1 MKKFLYS
8 KMSLCNRAYDFVH
21 VDESE
26 EEQIVELIE
35 SPIGAVLQE
44 IFSVDPVSGFPKGDI
59 AYFLS
64 KDGNPQVKAW
74 LETNL
79 LQPRRQ
85 VSAKPDGV
93 TDELIAEFSRMPGE
107 SNLDFASRLASIR
120 DEAMENIRKYK
131 DQLPKDSPNE

>member
-1 MKKFLYS
+1 MKKSLYI
-8 KMSLCNRAYDFVH
+8 KMSLCNRAYDFTNVI
-21 VDESE
+21 ESD
-26 EEQIVELIE
+26 EEQVVELHD
-35 SPIGAVLQE
+35 SSLGAVLQE
-44 IFSVDPVSGFPKGDI
+44 IFSVDPVSGLPKGDI

-85 VSAKPDGV
+85 VAAKPEGV
-93 TDELIAEFSRMPGE
+93 TEELIVEFSRQPGE

-120 DEAMENIRKYK
+120 DEAMENIKKYNEQHSK
-131 DQLPKDSPNE
+131 DPANE

>member
-1 MKKFLYS
+1 MKKSLYN
-8 KMSLCNRAYDFVH
+8 KMSLCNRSYDFVH
-21 VDESE
+21 VEESD
-26 EEQIVELIE
+26 EEQIVELVD

-44 IFSVDPVSGFPKGDI
+44 IFSVDPVSGLPKGDI

-85 VSAKPDGV
+85 VAVKPEGV
-93 TDELIAEFSRMPGE
+93 THELIAEFSRQPGE
-107 SNLDFASRLASIR
+107 SNLDYASRLASIR

-131 DQLPKDSPNE
+131 DQLPKDPQNE